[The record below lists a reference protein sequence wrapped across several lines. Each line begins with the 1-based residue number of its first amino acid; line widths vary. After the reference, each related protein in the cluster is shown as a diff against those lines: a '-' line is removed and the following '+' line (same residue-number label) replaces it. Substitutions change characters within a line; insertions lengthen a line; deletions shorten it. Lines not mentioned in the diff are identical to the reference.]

1 MVPFLI
7 AGHILWYITHTHTV
21 PPESLLSPEQVH
33 ATVELAKRAKQ
44 ACQNVSTDHK
54 DIHASISKF
63 GRAIDKVSLSRSC
76 MTTPTIVDRLPV
88 DLLVAH

>member
-1 MVPFLI
+1 MV
-7 AGHILWYITHTHTV
+7 HNTVTHTHTHTV

-33 ATVELAKRAKQ
+33 ATVELAKRTKQ

-63 GRAIDKVSLSRSC
+63 GRAIDKVSRSW
-76 MTTPTIVDRLPV
+76 MTTPTVVDRLPV